1 MLLLTDEAVIA
12 DPANVH
18 TDPAHV
24 PFRVEARAQ
33 PHPPAPRSPPRAAL
47 SLARERFAEKQAS
60 ESRRAQ

>member
-24 PFRVEARAQ
+24 PFRVEARAE
-33 PHPPAPRSPPRAAL
+33 PHPAGTEIAATPAL
-47 SLARERFAEKQAS
+47 SRARERFAES
-60 ESRRAQ
+60 GRPDLGRAE